1 MINVLCCTQARMDSM
16 RLPGKV
22 MRKICGEPL
31 ICHIIDR
38 LKLCKRIDKI
48 VLATSKN
55 KKDDILERTVRKQ
68 GIDVFRGPEDDVLGR
83 FYQVVCKYRPKH
95 VVRICADSPL
105 IDPVEI
111 DRIIRHH
118 IKKRADYS
126 FNHIPEMDNS
136 YPDGV
141 GAEVFK
147 GSILED
153 LARRK
158 TTKAEKEHINEYI
171 WNHLSQFHVETIKA
185 PVDIA
190 CPQYRFEVNT
200 EEDLKFIRKIYN
212 KLYRGE
218 YFSTR
223 DVIACLKV
231 KEAKLA

>member
-1 MINVLCCTQARMDSM
+1 MDSA

-31 ICHIIDR
+31 IYHIIER
-38 LKLCKRIDKI
+38 LKLCKCINKI
-48 VLATSKN
+48 ILATSN
-55 KKDDILERTVRKQ
+55 NPKDDILERTVRKH
-68 GIDVFRGPEDDVLGR
+68 GIDVFRGPEADVLER

-111 DRIIRHH
+111 DRIIQHH
-118 IKKRADYS
+118 INRRADYS
-126 FNHIPEMDNS
+126 FNHIPKMDNH

-153 LARRK
+153 LMKRK
-158 TTKAEKEHINEYI
+158 TTKAEKEHINGYI
-171 WNHLSQFHVETIKA
+171 WNHSNQFHIETIKA
-185 PVDIA
+185 PSDIA
-190 CPQYRFEVNT
+190 YPQYRFEVNT
-200 EEDLKFIRKIYN
+200 EDDLKFIEKIYK

-223 DVIACLKV
+223 DVIEYLQV
-231 KEAKLA
+231 KKAELV